1 MKRIKGAYEAIK
13 LRYLLFVFAAVALIA
28 LPLRVYQ
35 LLALVDPAT
44 GFYTESNGTVY
55 LLSALLVLAVGAFI
69 SLSFISKEV
78 PSPELPTG
86 KNIVLGITSAVMAL
100 AFGVDIISI
109 EKAIVPSL
117 QNSSQIFFTVL
128 KSNIAE
134 AGGAFIILQFVFAVL
149 SLVYFF
155 IFAVSHLNGKS
166 SYREYKILALAPLCW
181 AITRLVSK
189 LMSAISFLSVSE
201 LLFEI
206 FMLVFLM
213 LFFLTFAR
221 ITSGVFTEDSMW
233 GIYGYGLSAA
243 IFASL
248 VTIPR
253 LVMLVVGGETVEGNG
268 FNFSDLA
275 CLIFIVSYIFA
286 SLGVGFKS
294 MFNSDG
300 TCLRFIG
307 KQSLGW
313 ELCIVRVVTAY
324 NIIFYM
330 LVYLQIN
337 RSAVFVNFIFHLVI

>member
-1 MKRIKGAYEAIK
+1 MKRIKGAYEVIK
-13 LRYLLFVFAAVALIA
+13 LRYLLFVFAAVALVA

-253 LVMLVVGGETVEGNG
+253 LVMLVVDNCTFLN
-268 FNFSDLA
+268 NL
-275 CLIFIVSYIFA
+275 
-286 SLGVGFKS
+286 
-294 MFNSDG
+294 
-300 TCLRFIG
+300 
-307 KQSLGW
+307 
-313 ELCIVRVVTAY
+313 
-324 NIIFYM
+324 
-330 LVYLQIN
+330 
-337 RSAVFVNFIFHLVI
+337 